1 MTLDEYQQKAQS
13 FDMTKDKLDLDN
25 YDIYTSYKSHALFGL
40 AEECGELM
48 GIFKRHHRG
57 DRFEPGVFEETIIK
71 ELGDVLWYVAAV
83 AASQGVTL
91 EFVANVN
98 IAKLEDRK
106 ARGKIKGMGDER

>member
-1 MTLDEYQQKAQS
+1 MTLNKYQDKAQG
-13 FDMTKDKLDLDN
+13 FDLTKAGPLDDWQ
-25 YDIYTSYKSHALFGL
+25 SHALFGL
-40 AEECGELM
+40 AEETGELM